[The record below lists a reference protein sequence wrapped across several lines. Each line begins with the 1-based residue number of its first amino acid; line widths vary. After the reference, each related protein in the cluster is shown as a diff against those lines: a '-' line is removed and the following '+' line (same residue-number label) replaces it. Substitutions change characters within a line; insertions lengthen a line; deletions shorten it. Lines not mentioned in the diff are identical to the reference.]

1 MISKLDKNT
10 DRLARHARV
19 RKKIGGTAER
29 PRFDVYRSNM
39 HIYVQV
45 IDDVAGKTLAAASTV
60 EKEIGKMVEGKSK
73 TEAAKIVG
81 AEAAKRAIAAG
92 ITEVVFDRGGYIYTG
107 RVAAVA
113 DGARGDI
120 SAKKVF
126 LRSLMNRTNP
136 KIRICERLLKKLK
149 SQDCRIKK
157 ASLTLNKQPVPI

>member
-113 DGARGDI
+113 DGAREAG
-120 SAKKVF
+120 
-126 LRSLMNRTNP
+126 
-136 KIRICERLLKKLK
+136 LKF
-149 SQDCRIKK
+149 
-157 ASLTLNKQPVPI
+157 

>member
-81 AEAAKRAIAAG
+81 AEAAKRAIDAG

-113 DGARGDI
+113 DGAREAG
-120 SAKKVF
+120 
-126 LRSLMNRTNP
+126 
-136 KIRICERLLKKLK
+136 LKF
-149 SQDCRIKK
+149 
-157 ASLTLNKQPVPI
+157 

>member
-10 DRLARHARV
+10 DRLTRHARV

-81 AEAAKRAIAAG
+81 AEAAKRALAAG

-113 DGARGDI
+113 DGAREAG
-120 SAKKVF
+120 
-126 LRSLMNRTNP
+126 
-136 KIRICERLLKKLK
+136 LKF
-149 SQDCRIKK
+149 
-157 ASLTLNKQPVPI
+157 

>member
-73 TEAAKIVG
+73 TEDAKIVG

-113 DGARGDI
+113 DGAREAG
-120 SAKKVF
+120 
-126 LRSLMNRTNP
+126 
-136 KIRICERLLKKLK
+136 LKF
-149 SQDCRIKK
+149 
-157 ASLTLNKQPVPI
+157 